1 MSTASSSESPHSLD
15 AVALARAVRAGDL
28 SAEQVAR
35 AYLARIA
42 RVDPALGAF
51 LRVDAEGA
59 LAAARTLDARL
70 ARARKAGQSSESLA
84 QALPLAGVP
93 VAVKDVFTTRG
104 LRTTCA
110 SRILENYVPQY
121 DAHVV
126 ERLRAAGAVIVG
138 KTNMDE
144 FAMGSSTENSAYF
157 PARNPWDRGRTPG
170 GSSGGSAAAVAA
182 RLSPL
187 ALGTDTGGSVRQPA
201 ALTGIVG
208 LKPTYGRISRYGLI
222 AFASSLDVAGPF
234 GTTVADTALL
244 YGAIAGHDP
253 RDSTCVPRPVEPID
267 LSRGEGALRGLRV
280 GVAREYFAEGMEQ
293 DVTARVRAA
302 VDAIA
307 HAGAEVVEV
316 SMPHTRYGIA
326 AYYVLAPAEASSNL
340 ARYDGVRYGV
350 RHEGAKGS
358 LDEMYGATRDR
369 GFGAEV
375 KRRILLGT
383 FALSEG
389 YYEAFYGK
397 AQKVRTLI
405 RRDFAEAFQK
415 VDVLATPTSPVVAW
429 PLGAKV
435 DDPLAMYLA
444 DVCTLP
450 ASLAGVPAIS
460 LPCGLDGQG
469 LPVGL
474 QLIGPPF
481 AESRLLE
488 VAHGVETVVGRLAL
502 PVVS

>member
-1 MSTASSSESPHSLD
+1 MSPATPTDSPDLLD
-15 AVALARAVRAGDL
+15 AAATAHAVRSGAR
-28 SAEQVAR
+28 SAEEVAR
-35 AYLARIA
+35 AFLARIA
-42 RVDPALGAF
+42 AHDERLGAF

-70 ARARKAGQSSESLA
+70 AHARQQGQSPAALA
-84 QALPLAGVP
+84 EALPLAGVT

-110 SRILENYVPQY
+110 SRILEGYVPQY

-126 ERLRAAGAVIVG
+126 ERLHAAGAVVLG
-138 KTNMDE
+138 KANMDE
-144 FAMGSSTENSAYF
+144 FAMGSSTENSAYY
-157 PARNPWDRGRTPG
+157 PTRNPWDPSRVPG

-182 RLSPL
+182 GFAHL

-201 ALTGIVG
+201 ALTGVVG

-222 AFASSLDVAGPF
+222 AFASSLDVVGPF
-234 GTTVADTALL
+234 GASVADTALL
-244 YGAIAGHDP
+244 YGAIAGADA

-267 LSRGEGALRGLRV
+267 LSRGTAALQGLRV
-280 GVAREYFAEGMEQ
+280 GVPREYFANGMEP
-293 DVTARVRAA
+293 DVAARVRE
-302 VDAIA
+302 AIGKLEA
-307 HAGAEVVEV
+307 AGAKIVEL

-340 ARYDGVRYGV
+340 ARFDGVRYGV
-350 RHEGAKGS
+350 RHEGPRGS
-358 LDEMYGATRDR
+358 LEEMYGETRDK

-389 YYEAFYGK
+389 YYDAFYGK

-405 RRDFAEAFQK
+405 RRDFEEAFQQ
-415 VDVLATPTSPVVAW
+415 VDVLATPTSPSVAW
-429 PLGAKV
+429 PLGARV
-435 DDPLAMYLA
+435 DDPMAMYLA
-444 DVCTLP
+444 DICTLP
-450 ASLAGVPAIS
+450 ASLAGVPALS
-460 LPCGLDGQG
+460 LPCGLDAQG

-474 QLIGPPF
+474 QLIGAPF
-481 AESRLLE
+481 DESRLFA
-488 VAHGVETVVGRLAL
+488 VAHAVESVVGRLTPPAL
-502 PVVS
+502 G